1 VQACSDN
8 KPKPRDKKTA
18 MTDLYAEA
26 LSTFAGLFEEAKAS
40 REVEPNA
47 MTVAT
52 ADPNG
57 QPSART
63 VLLKAFDER
72 GFVFYTHLDSHK
84 GRELQ
89 ANPRAALLFLWRS
102 LREAGIQVRIEG
114 GVKKVSDAEA
124 DAYFASRPRMSQI
137 GAWASLQ
144 SKTLASREEFDARVA
159 ATEASF
165 EGRDVP
171 RPEGWSGLRVVP
183 QRIEFWYG
191 AQFRLHERWCYET
204 GVDGQWS
211 KRMLFP

>member
-1 VQACSDN
+1 
-8 KPKPRDKKTA
+8 
-18 MTDLYAEA
+18 MTDLYTEA

-40 REVEPNA
+40 CEVEPNA

-52 ADPNG
+52 ADQNG

-63 VLLKAFDER
+63 VLLKAFDAR

-84 GRELQ
+84 GRELRG
-89 ANPRAALLFLWRS
+89 NPRAALLFLWRS

-114 GVKKVSDAEA
+114 RVEQVDDAEA

-144 SKTLASREEFDARVA
+144 SRTLASREEFDARVA
-159 ATEASF
+159 EVEQRFA
-165 EGRDVP
+165 GQDVP
-171 RPEGWSGLRVVP
+171 RPQGWSGLRVVP

-191 AQFRLHERWCYET
+191 AQFRLHERWCYE
-204 GVDGQWS
+204 VDHDGQWS
-211 KRMLFP
+211 KQLLFP